1 MKILQ
6 ITIFALVIA
15 LITPSCNGKKS
26 TNAEESAAGTEKAD
40 SVSHNQQNR
49 RRGPD
54 YNALKQELGL
64 SAEQEKQFDEV
75 IEKYRLI
82 GEANR
87 ASYTGADGKVDR
99 VAMFEKMDEVRKQQS
114 AEVAT
119 FLNTDQTR
127 RYEEF
132 IEKNSRK
139 RPGYS
144 EEIVTRIKT
153 ELKLDESQ
161 AQMLEAANKAFEKSF
176 HDAHDFY
183 HGNSELAAEYW
194 KKYDDERKNVLK
206 QVFTEAQYEQ
216 YLEIVKDITSPGKK

>member
-6 ITIFALVIA
+6 ITIFALMIA
-15 LITPSCNGKKS
+15 FLLPSCKGKS
-26 TNAEESAAGTEKAD
+26 TNAENSATGTEKID
-40 SVSHNQQNR
+40 SVSNNQQNR

-64 SAEQEKQFDEV
+64 SAEQEKQFDDV
-75 IEKYRLI
+75 LEKYRQI

-114 AEVAT
+114 AEVST
-119 FLNTDQTR
+119 FLNADQIKQ
-127 RYEEF
+127 YEEF
-132 IEKNSRK
+132 VAKNTRR

-144 EEIVTRIKT
+144 DEILTQIKT
-153 ELKLDESQ
+153 ELGLGESESQ
-161 AQMLEAANKAFEKSF
+161 MLDAVNKAFEKSY

-183 HGNSELAAEYW
+183 HGNPELAAENW
-194 KKYDDERKNVLK
+194 TKYDEERKNALK
-206 QVFTEAQYEQ
+206 QVFTEAQYKQ
-216 YLEIVKDITSPGKK
+216 YLEIVKEITSPGRR

>member
-1 MKILQ
+1 
-6 ITIFALVIA
+6 
-15 LITPSCNGKKS
+15 
-26 TNAEESAAGTEKAD
+26 
-40 SVSHNQQNR
+40 
-49 RRGPD
+49 
-54 YNALKQELGL
+54 
-64 SAEQEKQFDEV
+64 
-75 IEKYRLI
+75 
-82 GEANR
+82 
-87 ASYTGADGKVDR
+87 
-99 VAMFEKMDEVRKQQS
+99 MFEKMDEVRKQQS

>member
-6 ITIFALVIA
+6 ITIFALVVAFI
-15 LITPSCNGKKS
+15 IPSCNEKS
-26 TNAEESAAGTEKAD
+26 TNAEKSAAGAEKTD
-40 SVSHNQQNR
+40 SVSNKEQNR

-75 IEKYRLI
+75 TEKYRRI

-99 VAMFEKMDEVRKQQS
+99 VAMFEKMDEVRKQQF

-119 FLNTDQTR
+119 FLNTDQIR
-127 RYEEF
+127 QYEEF
-132 IEKNSRK
+132 VEKNSRK

-144 EEIVTRIKT
+144 DEIVTRIKT
-153 ELKLDESQ
+153 ELKLDQSQ
-161 AQMLEAANKAFEKSF
+161 AQILEAANKAFEKSF

-194 KKYDDERKNVLK
+194 TKYDEERKNALK
-206 QVFTEAQYEQ
+206 QVFTEVQYKQ
-216 YLEIVKDITSPGKK
+216 YLEIVKDITSPGRK